1 MPGTFDVQSIT
12 KTTFQLAAAFWLGP
26 QRRTM
31 QWLLGLLLVGLATI
45 YTGLNL
51 WLNNINKAFY
61 DALQRLDAAGFHQSI
76 MQFFIVVGFLVV
88 VVTTMRYL
96 EQAIEIRWRK
106 HMTDSMMRR
115 WLDGHT
121 FYRMERDGLC
131 DNSDQRISQ
140 DIAEYVKLMISLTL
154 GFITNFG
161 TLITMGWVLWR
172 SAGPMTFHIGG
183 SAVTLPGYL
192 FWLAIFWGVLQT
204 IATHLAGHRLAGY
217 TVEQQSAEADFRF
230 SLAKAREA
238 SEQIALYRGQPAEL
252 GRLDRLFGEIQRNW
266 SYLMRHNM
274 YLNATTT
281 SFTVIAVLVPVIAVS
296 PKVLSGELT
305 LGTLMQDIAAFS
317 AMTAA
322 VAWFALSYR
331 DLFQLS
337 ARVRR
342 LRAMNEAME
351 APLPPG
357 IKTQRD
363 PVTENIAGSDVSLN
377 LPNGRLLSEIKAFLF
392 APGQRWMVKGPSGV
406 GKSTL
411 LRAIAGLWPFGEGS
425 VSIPLNARIM
435 FMPQK
440 NYLADG
446 PLKETLAYP
455 LDVDEVGQEQL
466 TEVLVDCKL
475 PHLVARLNDSARWS
489 HLLSPGEQQR
499 LAFARVMLYRP
510 DILFMDE
517 ASSALDNA
525 TEAHLYQLVIDRLP
539 KCMIISVA
547 HRTTLEAFHDNTLN
561 IVAPARSPG

>member
-1 MPGTFDVQSIT
+1 
-12 KTTFQLAAAFWLGP
+12 
-26 QRRTM
+26 
-31 QWLLGLLLVGLATI
+31 
-45 YTGLNL
+45 
-51 WLNNINKAFY
+51 
-61 DALQRLDAAGFHQSI
+61 
-76 MQFFIVVGFLVV
+76 
-88 VVTTMRYL
+88 
-96 EQAIEIRWRK
+96 
-106 HMTDSMMRR
+106 
-115 WLDGHT
+115 
-121 FYRMERDGLC
+121 
-131 DNSDQRISQ
+131 
-140 DIAEYVKLMISLTL
+140 
-154 GFITNFG
+154 
-161 TLITMGWVLWR
+161 
-172 SAGPMTFHIGG
+172 
-183 SAVTLPGYL
+183 
-192 FWLAIFWGVLQT
+192 
-204 IATHLAGHRLAGY
+204 
-217 TVEQQSAEADFRF
+217 
-230 SLAKAREA
+230 
-238 SEQIALYRGQPAEL
+238 
-252 GRLDRLFGEIQRNW
+252 
-266 SYLMRHNM
+266 
-274 YLNATTT
+274 
-281 SFTVIAVLVPVIAVS
+281 
-296 PKVLSGELT
+296 
-305 LGTLMQDIAAFS
+305 MQDIAAFS

-351 APLPPG
+351 PPPPPG

-363 PVTENIAGSDVSLN
+363 PATENIAGSDVCLN

-392 APGQRWMVKGPSGV
+392 SPGQRWMVKGPSGV

-455 LDVDEVGQEQL
+455 LDAEQVGQEQL
-466 TEVLVDCKL
+466 AEVLVDCKL
-475 PHLVARLNDSARWS
+475 PHLVARLNDAARWS

-499 LAFARVMLYRP
+499 LAFARVLLYKP

-547 HRTTLEAFHDNTLN
+547 HRTTLEAFHDNMLN
-561 IVAPARSPG
+561 IVAPSRSPG